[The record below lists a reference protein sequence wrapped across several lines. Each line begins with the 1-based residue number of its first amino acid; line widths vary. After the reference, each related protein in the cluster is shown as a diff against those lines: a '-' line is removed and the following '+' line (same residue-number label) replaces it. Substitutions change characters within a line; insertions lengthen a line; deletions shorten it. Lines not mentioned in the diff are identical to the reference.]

1 MQIVP
6 IIGSQR
12 VSSTCEEMKT
22 SKSSFATYSTGVW
35 EAPINYAIEGGS
47 LFGASARPRKLSA
60 TDIRKQSESCKEG
73 KKYYWEFG
81 VQSTCIFWEGRPLES
96 MIPPL
101 RSATGKHPSRIKES
115 RVRSP
120 VCPVLSLPTK

>member
-1 MQIVP
+1 MR
-6 IIGSQR
+6 GN
-12 VSSTCEEMKT
+12 ET

-35 EAPINYAIEGGS
+35 EAPINYAIEGDC

-60 TDIRKQSESCKEG
+60 TDVRKQSEGCKEG

-81 VQSTCIFWEGRPLES
+81 VQSTCIFGEGRLLES

-101 RSATGKHPSRIKES
+101 RSNALCSPPHSRQTPNTLPSTPFVLLKKFTRKFS
-115 RVRSP
+115 LSP
-120 VCPVLSLPTK
+120 S